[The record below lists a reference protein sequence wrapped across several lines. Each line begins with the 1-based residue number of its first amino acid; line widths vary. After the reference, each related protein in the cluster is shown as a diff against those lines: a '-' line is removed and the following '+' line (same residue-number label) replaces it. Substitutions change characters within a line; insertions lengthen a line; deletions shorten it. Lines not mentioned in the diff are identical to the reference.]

1 MYRQLYLLSATC
13 SILFITLA
21 ISIFQVLY
29 HFTAIA
35 LWTTLHLS
43 ARSSVIQHGEKN
55 RPDTVFSYQVMATG
69 MCHLSL
75 SRWKPPQVA
84 TFIHVLLRSHKDVPG
99 QKRRNTSSQNKINLL
114 NRFLDLFSCQT
125 ETIC

>member
-1 MYRQLYLLSATC
+1 MYRQLYLLSATR

-43 ARSSVIQHGEKN
+43 ARSSVIQHVEKN
-55 RPDTVFSYQVMATG
+55 SPDTLFSNQVMATG
-69 MCHLSL
+69 TCHLSL
-75 SRWKPPQVA
+75 TRWKRPQVPPLSK
-84 TFIHVLLRSHKDVPG
+84 FFLEVIKMLLG
-99 QKRRNTSSQNKINLL
+99 KREKTPLPK
-114 NRFLDLFSCQT
+114 T
-125 ETIC
+125 KETC